1 MSEADY
7 QQLALLAQIDEVTGR
22 LQHWA
27 AQSTPW
33 LALQQTRAL
42 LKRLLQRVDP
52 LRLRID
58 APLVVATFG
67 GTGVGKSSL
76 VNALLGEELA
86 VVGRQRPTTVQ
97 PTIIAHPETDLAAF
111 GFPLSEVQVV
121 RREAAMLRDLLI
133 VDCPDPDTSDDA
145 APETNLARLQRIL
158 PFCDVLLCVST
169 QQKYRSARVTEELA
183 QAAAGCKL
191 VFVQTH
197 ADRDSD
203 IRADWRA
210 QLSAGYD
217 VADLFFV
224 DSRAALKEA
233 QAGLRPT
240 GETGRLLDLLFRELS
255 AAQRVRIRRA
265 NLFGLLQSAL
275 TEQLQELRSHRPA
288 VEALQAA
295 LEAQRTAL
303 ATRLSQ
309 RLTDELAISRGLWE
323 RRVLGQVVQLWGF
336 SPFALILRGYYG
348 QASLLASWTLLRAQ
362 STVQMALWGAIHGA
376 RWVST
381 RSQSGD
387 GSEQVERLAAL
398 QVTDAELLEAQLVV
412 DGYVRA
418 ARLERPPVDAARV
431 KRSAAAAEDEFWSFA
446 RLTLDDMILATA
458 RRQCHPLVRWGY
470 ELVFAALP
478 VYLLVRVG
486 KNFFYDSAWLGQPL
500 LETNFYLPAALFL
513 GLWIVL
519 LLALFTGRLRRGLT
533 QSLQPFAQRLAQ
545 ARLAHGLFP
554 ELEAACAAYAADVH
568 ELNDFATQVRALR
581 EQVGDASGLSVRRA
595 P

>member
-22 LQHWA
+22 LQQWT

-33 LALQQTRAL
+33 LSLQQTRAL

-86 VVGRQRPTTVQ
+86 IVGRQRPTTVQ
-97 PTIIAHPETDLAAF
+97 PTVIAHSDTDLAAF
-111 GFPLSEVQVV
+111 GFPLDEVQVV
-121 RREAAMLRDLLI
+121 RRDASMLRDLLL

-145 APETNLARLQRIL
+145 APGTNLARLQRIL
-158 PFCDVLLCVST
+158 PYCDVLLCVST
-169 QQKYRSARVTEELA
+169 QQKYRSARVTDELA
-183 QAAAGCKL
+183 QAAAGCTL

-197 ADRDSD
+197 ADQDSD
-203 IRADWRA
+203 IRADWRT
-210 QLSAGYD
+210 QLSTGYE
-217 VADLFFV
+217 VAELFCV
-224 DSRAALKEA
+224 DSRTALKEA

-240 GETGRLLDLLFRELS
+240 GEMGRLLDLLFRELS

-265 NLFGLLQSAL
+265 NLFGLLQTAL
-275 TEQLQELRSHRPA
+275 AEQLQVLHQHRRT
-288 VEALQAA
+288 VDTLSAA
-295 LEAQRTAL
+295 LDSQRTAL
-303 ATRLSQ
+303 AARLSQ
-309 RLTDELAISRGLWE
+309 RLLDELAISRGLWE

-362 STVQMALWGAIHGA
+362 STVQMALWGAVHGA
-376 RWVST
+376 RWLST
-381 RSQSGD
+381 RNQSGD
-387 GSEQVERLAAL
+387 GSDQVERLAAL
-398 QVTDAELLEAQLVV
+398 QLTDAELQEAQLVV
-412 DGYVRA
+412 DGYVRT
-418 ARLERPPVDAARV
+418 ARLERPPTDVARV

-446 RLTLDDMILATA
+446 RQTLDDLILATA
-458 RRQCHPLVRWGY
+458 RDQSRSLVRWGY

-500 LETNFYLPAALFL
+500 LETNFYIPAALFL
-513 GLWIVL
+513 VMWIVL
-519 LLALFTGRLRRGLT
+519 LLALFTGRLRRGLKR
-533 QSLQPFAQRLAQ
+533 SLQPFAQRLAQ

-554 ELEAACAAYAADVH
+554 ELETACAAYATDVGDL
-568 ELNDFATQVRALR
+568 EDLATLVHSLR
-581 EQVGDASGLSVRRA
+581 DQVGEAGGLSTRRTV
-595 P
+595 